1 MEQITPLL
9 LLVTLPVPPN
19 DFYFMGNSRFKPS
32 YSEGFTLIELIAVI
46 VIVSVIGISV
56 SSRFYSADASQV
68 QTSRDD
74 VIAALFF
81 AQQVAMA
88 RASNSNTVRFLF
100 SSSQVSVEE
109 NGTPLNNGGVIYPLS
124 LPANVSLSATRSG
137 PYDFDKLGRTRA
149 AVLTLSSGSS
159 SSQIQLSASGYAY

>member
-1 MEQITPLL
+1 MEIIRNRQDGFS
-9 LLVTLPVPPN
+9 LV
-19 DFYFMGNSRFKPS
+19 
-32 YSEGFTLIELIAVI
+32 ELIAVI
-46 VIVSVIGISV
+46 IVLSVIGFSIGPRFTSTDT
-56 SSRFYSADASQV
+56 SRV

-124 LPANVSLSATRSG
+124 LPANVSLSSTRSG

-159 SSQIQLSASGYAY
+159 SAQIQLSASGYAY